1 MFPIAHLLS
10 WRYFLQF
17 KIKLFRVRISAKN
30 VIMTFVATILFV
42 CVSSAPFV
50 SAMSSD
56 MKRLYFHCD

>member
-1 MFPIAHLLS
+1 MVPIAHLLS

-30 VIMTFVATILFV
+30 VIMTFVLFV

-56 MKRLYFHCD
+56 IKRLCFHCD